1 MHFVARM
8 FYRIESILIYAW
20 SNLPVIFWLVVMSTL
35 VSILVM
41 IHSGLYCRAM
51 ASLYHLVTDLQSYC
65 QPGQAQ
71 TKRQEHT
78 DMEEKREVRIK
89 GRDVLKLGLFI
100 GGG

>member
-1 MHFVARM
+1 MNITAHAFCCKNVQQDGINM
-8 FYRIESILIYAW
+8 TQIQHIYAW

-78 DMEEKREVRIK
+78 DMEEKR
-89 GRDVLKLGLFI
+89 
-100 GGG
+100 